1 MALSLHIE
9 LTSGFYRSE
18 EMKKF
23 ILITG
28 ASGGIGRATAIQ
40 LASEGYSLYLHYYK
54 NKQAIEML
62 LTELEAYGG
71 EYIPIQAD
79 LSSNNGYKKVVKS
92 VFSIDGIVHNS
103 GTSVSGLLIDLDEAE
118 ADSLMNIHVRTP
130 LLLTKQLLPK
140 LLTKGNGNIV
150 VISSIWGQTGAACE
164 VAYST
169 VKGAQIAFVK
179 ALSKELAF
187 NGIRVNAVAPGAVQ
201 TAMMDGFS
209 FEELEEIKNEI
220 PMGRLASPNN
230 IADAVSFLISDKA
243 SYITGQVLAINGG
256 WHT

>member
-1 MALSLHIE
+1 
-9 LTSGFYRSE
+9 
-18 EMKKF
+18 MKKF
-23 ILITG
+23 VLITG
-28 ASGGIGRATAIQ
+28 ASGGIGGAIAVQ
-40 LASEGYSLYLHYYK
+40 LASEGYSLYLHYHK

-62 LTELEAYGG
+62 LTELESYGG

-79 LSSNNGYKKVVKS
+79 LSSSNGYKKVVKN
-92 VFSIDGIVHNS
+92 VFSLDGIVHNS
-103 GTSVSGLLIDLDEAE
+103 GTSLSGLLYDLKEE
-118 ADSLMNIHVRTP
+118 ETERLINLHVKTP

-179 ALSKELAF
+179 SLSKELAF

-201 TAMMDGFS
+201 TAMMEGFT

-220 PMGRLASPNN
+220 PMGRLASSEN

-243 SYITGQVLAINGG
+243 SYITGQVLAVNGG
-256 WHT
+256 WYT